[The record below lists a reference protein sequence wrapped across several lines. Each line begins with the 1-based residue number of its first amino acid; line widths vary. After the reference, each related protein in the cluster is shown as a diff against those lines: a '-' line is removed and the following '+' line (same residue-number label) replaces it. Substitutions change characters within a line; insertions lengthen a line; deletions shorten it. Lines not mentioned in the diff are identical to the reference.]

1 MSHFGSCRVRLERL
15 GVWSNEGCSD
25 VTLLRGVGG
34 AVVGGIEA
42 CRMVVGLVDTGA
54 GCGLSSIGGVLSKT
68 DGIGDLG

>member
-15 GVWSNEGCSD
+15 GVWSNEGRSD

-34 AVVGGIEA
+34 AVVEGIGA
-42 CRMVVGLVDTGA
+42 RGMGVGLVDAGA

-68 DGIGDLG
+68 DGNGDLG